1 MTKFSLTLAA
11 RNVFILLL
19 AVVTTLFLA
28 SQNSKLQ
35 AKISVLNGKNQA
47 LEEQNNVLKTDRQV
61 LLDSIRNFELQIGG
75 LMQLEHDLYIKNG
88 ELEKKIK
95 NLKSK
100 YETANNH
107 TANYNADSIRRY
119 FSEFN

>member
-1 MTKFSLTLAA
+1 MTKFSLTVVA
-11 RNVFILLL
+11 RNVFILLVG
-19 AVVTTLFLA
+19 VVTTLFLA
-28 SQNSKLQ
+28 SQNTNLQ

-47 LEEQNNVLKTDRQV
+47 LEEQNNLLNTEREA
-61 LLDSIRNFELQIGG
+61 LLDSLHTMELQIGG
-75 LMQLEHDLYIKNG
+75 LMELENDLHIKN
-88 ELEKKIK
+88 EQLEKKIK

-107 TANYNADSIRRY
+107 ASSYNADSIRRY